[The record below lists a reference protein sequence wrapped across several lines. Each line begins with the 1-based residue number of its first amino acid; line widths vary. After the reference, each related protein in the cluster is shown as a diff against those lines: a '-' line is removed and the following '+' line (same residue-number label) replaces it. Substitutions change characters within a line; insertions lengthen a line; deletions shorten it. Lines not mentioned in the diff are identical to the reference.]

1 MSDPFLIDGPTCF
14 VETEMEI
21 IDYAMPLMKL
31 ERLLKEIHDLCL
43 DKKFEEAR
51 QKSMMVMAEAG
62 VLQHNLTL
70 MQDKP

>member
-1 MSDPFLIDGPTCF
+1 
-14 VETEMEI
+14 MEI

-51 QKSMMVMAEAG
+51 QKSMMVMVEAG

>member
-1 MSDPFLIDGPTCF
+1 
-14 VETEMEI
+14 MEI

-43 DKKFEEAR
+43 DKKFEDAR
-51 QKSMMVMAEAG
+51 QKSMMVMVEAG